1 MWTCPRLHVRTYT
14 HHHVLYVAPARFVD
28 AVDDLRAAIV
38 PQLREPHW
46 LEGTVVTRYS
56 LQSQSVMATL
66 TLVTAASPVTCDT

>member
-14 HHHVLYVAPARFVD
+14 HHPVLYVAPARFVD

-38 PQLREPHW
+38 PQLREPHR